1 MTRQTL
7 DAVFEK
13 GVFRVTSPLSVTI
26 PDGQSVRLVVE
37 IHEPVEDALTL
48 ATHVFDGLSE
58 EEIAA
63 VERIALDRGS
73 FFGEGTTE

>member
-7 DAVFEK
+7 DAVFEN

-26 PDGQSVRLVVE
+26 PDGQPVRLVVE
-37 IHEPVEDALTL
+37 IHDSPVDVLAL

-58 EEIAA
+58 EEVAS
-63 VERIALDRGS
+63 VERIAIDRGS
-73 FFGEGTTE
+73 FFRERATE